1 MTLVPSLK
9 AIFWRPQQAV
19 HLGRDLAVHPGQDAV
34 EELDHRDLGAEA
46 APDRAHFEPDVAAA
60 DHRHARRH
68 LWQGQRTG
76 GGNDALLVHLDAAE
90 RGGDAAGRD
99 HYCTGRDSAGLRT
112 LDLDRAGACEAG
124 VALQVG
130 HVVLLQQASDALGER
145 VHDLVLVRHHRI
157 EIELD
162 ARDLDAMT
170 GEPRLGVGVFLR
182 RVQQRL
188 GRDAADVE
196 AGAAESG
203 RALDAGRAQPELS
216 RADGGDV
223 AAGAGADHQDVE
235 VMFAHGCSG
244 WPCGTKDQAGCVA
257 GPRCN
262 P

>member
-1 MTLVPSLK
+1 MRAGTCASASAP
-9 AIFWRPQQAV
+9 
-19 HLGRDLAVHPGQDAV
+19 V
-34 EELDHRDLGAEA
+34 EVTMRSSSTSTPASG
-46 APDRAHFEPDVAAA
+46 
-60 DHRHARRH
+60 
-68 LWQGQRTG
+68 
-76 GGNDALLVHLDAAE
+76 
-90 RGGDAAGRD
+90 GGDAPGRD
-99 HYCTGRDSAGLRT
+99 HYCTGRDSAGLRA
-112 LDLDRAGACEAG
+112 LDLDRAGACEAR

-145 VHDLVLVRHHRI
+145 VHDLVLVRHHRV
-157 EIELD
+157 EVELD
-162 ARDLDAMT
+162 ARDFDAVA

-182 RVQQRL
+182 RMQQRL
-188 GRDAADVE
+188 RRDAADVE

-216 RADGGDV
+216 RANGGDI
-223 AAGAGADHQDVE
+223 AARAGAYHQDVE